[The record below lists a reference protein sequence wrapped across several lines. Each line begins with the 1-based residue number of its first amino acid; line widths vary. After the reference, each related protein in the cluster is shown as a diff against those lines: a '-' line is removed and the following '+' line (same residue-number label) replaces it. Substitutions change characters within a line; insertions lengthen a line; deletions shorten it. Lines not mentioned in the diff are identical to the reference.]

1 MKEGKKQEAYG
12 GRLEV
17 QEAGPE
23 SRGKGPSFTYFT
35 WINLTKVRDGS
46 CIGLKYGL
54 ARHPE
59 KGK

>member
-1 MKEGKKQEAYG
+1 MVAGWKFRKQ
-12 GRLEV
+12 V
-17 QEAGPE
+17 QKAGA
-23 SRGKGPSFTYFT
+23 KGPSFTYFT